1 MIRNKCLFY
10 LLSFTWGL
18 PLTLV
23 GCVVAIVLLIT
34 GHKPKKW
41 GYCYYFE
48 IGKNWGGL
56 ELGPFFLVNKDASNH
71 ITQIIEELNVGT
83 KQANI
88 SIEESAQSVNE
99 QNSMIQNTQKR
110 FEDINR
116 DMHSLS
122 KNIQEAEESM
132 KPVIP
137 DTSASDLVEEPVAD
151 KGCASSMEGITAM
164 FSVTTMLALMGIVN
178 KKKEGK

>member
-1 MIRNKCLFY
+1 MIRNKFLFY

-71 ITQIIEELNVGT
+71 IKNHEHGHAHQNCIWGILFPFVIAIPSATRYWYREWLVRSGRKKYSELPHYDSVWYEGEATEIGT
-83 KQANI
+83 TFMYWYHTK
-88 SIEESAQSVNE
+88 
-99 QNSMIQNTQKR
+99 
-110 FEDINR
+110 
-116 DMHSLS
+116 
-122 KNIQEAEESM
+122 
-132 KPVIP
+132 
-137 DTSASDLVEEPVAD
+137 
-151 KGCASSMEGITAM
+151 
-164 FSVTTMLALMGIVN
+164 
-178 KKKEGK
+178 